1 MQMLR
6 QVRVWLCLFVT
17 PMEQCPREFG
27 FAAGKKSSSPM
38 NKAFVREIDDGPTQC
53 PRCGGAGVV
62 VQTET
67 LVAQI
72 TAESRAAI
80 SGAAW
85 FCPTPTCDVVY
96 FDAFGGVV
104 PRAAFDQPIAG
115 KDLDAPLCPC
125 FGLTRA
131 EVEADVAENVV
142 TRTKAAVVR
151 AQSAEARCQT
161 LAPSGQSCLA
171 AVQGYYLKC
180 KHGGG

>member
-1 MQMLR
+1 MLR